1 MQYCVV
7 GEVGVLLLCVGV
19 CFQGLISNGEG
30 GMEVEVE
37 EETEKKKGSENR
49 FRLKDRRRGRSGNS
63 G

>member
-30 GMEVEVE
+30 GD
-37 EETEKKKGSENR
+37 G
-49 FRLKDRRRGRSGNS
+49 G
-63 G
+63 